1 MTFNEGTWD
10 RVMRIL
16 VGLVLGYA
24 AWVTWPGTAYLLTR
38 TGIANLVFL
47 IVGLEVLVTGLTGWS
62 PLYAL
67 FGWTTKAKVG
77 A

>member
-10 RVMRIL
+10 RVIRMM
-16 VGLVLGYA
+16 VGFGFGYA
-24 AWVTWPGTAYLLTR
+24 AWVTWPMTALLQTQTAITSLAYLLVGFEVFF
-38 TGIANLVFL
+38 TGAL
-47 IVGLEVLVTGLTGWS
+47 GWS

-67 FGWTTKAKVG
+67 FDWSTTAKAG

>member
-10 RVMRIL
+10 RAIRIL
-16 VGLVLGYA
+16 IGLALGYA
-24 AWVTWPGTAYLLTR
+24 AWMTWPGTATVVTR
-38 TGIANLVFL
+38 TGIASLVYL
-47 IVGLEVLVTGLTGWS
+47 IVGLEVLVTGLIGWS

-67 FGWTTKAKVG
+67 FGWSTKAKVG

>member
-10 RVMRIL
+10 RVIRI
-16 VGLVLGYA
+16 VIGLALGYA
-24 AWVTWPGTAYLLTR
+24 AWVAWLGTATLMTR
-38 TGIANLVFL
+38 TGISSLVYL
-47 IVGLEVLVTGLTGWS
+47 IVGLEVFATGAIGWS

-67 FGWTTKAKVG
+67 FGWSTKEKVG

>member
-10 RVMRIL
+10 RLIRI
-16 VGLVLGYA
+16 VIGLALGYA
-24 AWVTWPGTAYLLTR
+24 AWVTWPVTATLMAR
-38 TGIANLVFL
+38 TGIPSLVCL
-47 IVGLEVLVTGLTGWS
+47 IVGLEVLATGAIGWS

-67 FGWTTKAKVG
+67 FGWSTKAKVG

>member
-10 RVMRIL
+10 RVIRI
-16 VGLVLGYA
+16 VIGLALGYA
-24 AWVTWPGTAYLLTR
+24 AWVTWPGTATLITR
-38 TGIANLVFL
+38 TGAASLVYL
-47 IVGLEVLVTGLTGWS
+47 IVGLEVFITGLLGWS

-67 FGWTTKAKVG
+67 FGWSTKAKVG

>member
-1 MTFNEGTWD
+1 MTFNEGMWD
-10 RVMRIL
+10 RVIRIV

-24 AWVTWPGTAYLLTR
+24 AWVTWPGTATLVTR
-38 TGIANLVFL
+38 TGTASLIYL
-47 IVGLEVLVTGLTGWS
+47 IVGLELFVTGLIGWS

-67 FGWTTKAKVG
+67 LGWSTKVKVG

>member
-10 RVMRIL
+10 RVIRI
-16 VGLVLGYA
+16 VIGLALGCA
-24 AWVTWPGTAYLLTR
+24 AWVTWPGTATLVTR
-38 TGIANLVFL
+38 TGIASLVYL
-47 IVGLEVLVTGLTGWS
+47 IVGLEVLITGAIGWS

-67 FGWTTKAKVG
+67 LGWSTKEKVG

>member
-10 RVMRIL
+10 RVIRIL
-16 VGLVLGYA
+16 IGVALGYVAWVRWTGAAILSRTEIVTLVL
-24 AWVTWPGTAYLLTR
+24 
-38 TGIANLVFL
+38 L
-47 IVGLEVLVTGLTGWS
+47 IVAIEVLVTGLIGWS

-67 FGWTTKAKVG
+67 FGFSTKEKVS